1 MKRKEAWARL
11 LANALTLSMTAGL
24 CAPAATVFAANEAAI
39 VEEAAEV
46 QEQAEAVE
54 SGQYVLMNIPYDEF
68 YKAEVG
74 NNTVPVDAFTSATL
88 NKTRTKSLVGGSY
101 HVDPNGTDITGITY
115 PVKIGEGVD
124 LSGYKQV
131 TDSNLVTITV
141 TNRGQ
146 TSTQTYEGRDALF
159 ENASYSYYVLGS
171 GEEPAYYKEV
181 TSADGRLS
189 FGPAVG
195 ARTEKTGV
203 TAEFT
208 TESGYGDH
216 QLNLD
221 GLGLADDAVVYAV
234 VVKTDDG
241 MGYGLRHMENIWR
254 QTALSW
260 CTGFTPSVHNCPTS
274 SEHYKSMMGKTI
286 KEVVYYTDAGIIEIP
301 MEGNGIYVPE
311 KFTHTLE
318 VADAAA
324 ASGSTTMTLTGL
336 PADYDAQYSVDGLA
350 VQASGDRLTFTG
362 AQKGRY
368 TLEIKDAGGRYA
380 PLSTTFILYTEDM
393 PAAYNAVRKALVAA
407 SGSDASAL
415 ADYLQNITAVSVDG
429 ESYAASGRGA
439 VAIIN
444 EDGTV
449 KTDAAPLEGKATCTM
464 EITSTGYLP
473 LTFTY
478 STAAVDT
485 AALQRSIQAA
495 EKLQKSAY
503 TAASYAK
510 VTSALK
516 TAKSV
521 LAIPGSQAEADQAAK
536 QLDAA
541 VRALVKARPARPKTG
556 TVTTYAGVRYQ
567 VLNASTVR
575 VQKAASTAV
584 KTVKIPATITINGY
598 KYQVTAVANKAF
610 ADCRRLKTV
619 QITANVT
626 SIGASAFQGCTA
638 LTSFTA
644 SSAKLASIGKNAF
657 SGDKKLAAISL
668 KTAKLT
674 KAKVGAN
681 AFKNIKNTCTFRV
694 PAKKT
699 AAYKTIFTAKGAGK
713 KIRVKK
719 L

>member
-11 LANALTLSMTAGL
+11 LADALTLSMAAGL
-24 CAPAATVFAANEAAI
+24 YAPAATVSAANETAI

-74 NNTVPVDAFTSATL
+74 TNTIPVDAFTSATL

-101 HVDPNGTDITGITY
+101 HVNSDGSDITGITY

-131 TDSNLVTITV
+131 TDSDLVTITV

-146 TSTQTYEGRDALF
+146 TSTETYEGRDALF

-208 TESGYGDH
+208 TESEYGDH
-216 QLNLD
+216 RLDLD

-234 VVKTDDG
+234 VVKTADG

-260 CTGFTPSVHNCPTS
+260 CTGSTPSVHDCPTS

-301 MEGNGIYVPE
+301 MAGNEIYVPE

-336 PADYDAQYSVDGLA
+336 PADYDAQYSVEGLT

-393 PAAYNAVRKALVAA
+393 PAAYNAARKALVAA

-439 VAIIN
+439 VVIIN

-473 LTFTY
+473 LKFTY
-478 STAAVDT
+478 STAVAAPVDT

-503 TAASYAK
+503 TAGSYAK

-516 TAKSV
+516 TAKSI
-521 LAIPGSQAEADQAAK
+521 LANPGSQAAADQAAK
-536 QLDAA
+536 QLDVA
-541 VRALVKARPARPKTG
+541 VRALVKARPKTG
-556 TVTTYAGVRYQ
+556 TVTTYASVKYQ
-567 VLNASTVR
+567 VTGASTVR
-575 VQKAASTAV
+575 AQKAASTAV

-598 KYQVTAVANKAF
+598 KYQVTAVASRAF

-638 LTSFTA
+638 LTSLTA

-674 KAKVGAN
+674 RAKVGAN
-681 AFKNIKNTCTFRV
+681 AFKNIKNTCTFKV
-694 PAKKT
+694 PAKK
-699 AAYKTIFTAKGAGK
+699 AASYKAIFTAKGAGK